1 MAKSAQEVA
10 QKWSTNLANSTT
22 SITSGVN
29 AVTEAPGVKAAA
41 KVDLWM
47 QKLQASRDKW
57 MRNVSAVPL
66 STWKEAMISKG
77 IPRVATGA
85 SQAQPKF
92 AAFMNQF
99 LPHLEAGRA
108 QIDAMPKGDLAQAAA
123 KMVAQMNYNAQ
134 FQYRRG
140 A

>member
-1 MAKSAQEVA
+1 MAKSASEVA
-10 QKWSTNLANSTT
+10 QKWATNLSGSTT

-29 AVTEAPGVKAAA
+29 AVTEAPGVRAAA

-57 MRNVSAVPL
+57 VRNVSAVPL
-66 STWKEAMISKG
+66 QSWKDSMISKG
-77 IPRVATGA
+77 IPRVASGA
-85 SQAQPKF
+85 QAAQPKVQR
-92 AAFMNQF
+92 FMSQF
-99 LPHLEAGRA
+99 LPYLESGRA
-108 QIDAMPKGDLAQAAA
+108 TIDAMPKGDLGSAAA

-134 FQYRRG
+134 FQYNRG